1 MKARLTAWLSL
12 LLLVSAV
19 FGLPVTRAGASRIA
33 IEIVFE
39 QRERCVDAI
48 IPPPDAIRN
57 PAPERATVD
66 APPALL
72 LEYSLFQ
79 RPPPAV

>member
-1 MKARLTAWLSL
+1 VKVRLTAWLSL

-19 FGLPVTRAGASRIA
+19 FGLPVTRGGTSRVVV
-33 IEIVFE
+33 EIVFE
-39 QRERCVDAI
+39 QRERCVDAP
-48 IPPPDAIRN
+48 IPPPLAVRH
-57 PAPERATVD
+57 PAPERTLVE

-72 LEYSLFQ
+72 LGQSLFQ

>member
-1 MKARLTAWLSL
+1 VKARLTAWLSL

-19 FGLPVTRAGASRIA
+19 FGLPVTRGNSSRVVV
-33 IEIVFE
+33 EIVFE
-39 QRERCVDAI
+39 QRERYVDALV
-48 IPPPDAIRN
+48 PPPLAVRN
-57 PAPERATVD
+57 PAPERAAVD

-72 LEYSLFQ
+72 LEHSLFQ